1 MVKGACSETMPKN
14 LGIWGPSIV
23 APKTQSIICADHKK
37 GVKEEGIELPSVA
50 FVCFW
55 DRLVTTT
62 TPLEL
67 EAEPR
72 KTLFFLSLS
81 ATNEGRK
88 KTYVNEDKSFHFV
101 FDPFGRGGWGNPA

>member
-1 MVKGACSETMPKN
+1 MSPPKLN
-14 LGIWGPSIV
+14 PLS
-23 APKTQSIICADHKK
+23 APTTKK

-67 EAEPR
+67 EEEELR
-72 KTLFFLSLS
+72 KPLFILSLA

-88 KTYVNEDKSFHFV
+88 IT
-101 FDPFGRGGWGNPA
+101 RRTL